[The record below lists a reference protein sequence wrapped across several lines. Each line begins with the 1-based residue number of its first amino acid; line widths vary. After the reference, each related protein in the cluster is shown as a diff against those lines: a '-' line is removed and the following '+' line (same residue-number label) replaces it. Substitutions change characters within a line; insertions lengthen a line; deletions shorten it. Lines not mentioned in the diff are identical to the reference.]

1 VTTWKG
7 VLTTSMKHIHST
19 AMAAAKLAVERD
31 RQIHEDVH
39 ERDAHLARCASHM
52 PVGSGYHYC
61 TTALYHGAGEAF
73 DHRAM
78 IDLYEPDQLFSPQA
92 LGPKV
97 PPILGVAFAGAL
109 LPDEG
114 GTG

>member
-1 VTTWKG
+1 VTTWKA

-52 PVGSGYHYC
+52 PIGSGLSL
-61 TTALYHGAGEAF
+61 LYRGAG
-73 DHRAM
+73 
-78 IDLYEPDQLFSPQA
+78 
-92 LGPKV
+92 
-97 PPILGVAFAGAL
+97 GAL
-109 LPDEG
+109 IIAQ
-114 GTG
+114 

>member
-1 VTTWKG
+1 
-7 VLTTSMKHIHST
+7 MKHIHST

-52 PVGSGYHYC
+52 PIGSGLSL
-61 TTALYHGAGEAF
+61 LYRGAGEAF

>member
-1 VTTWKG
+1 M
-7 VLTTSMKHIHST
+7 LTTSMKHIHST

-31 RQIHEDVH
+31 RQIREDVH
-39 ERDAHLARCASHM
+39 ERDAYLARLRIAHAHRFRAIIIV
-52 PVGSGYHYC
+52 PRRRRG
-61 TTALYHGAGEAF
+61 F

>member
-1 VTTWKG
+1 
-7 VLTTSMKHIHST
+7 
-19 AMAAAKLAVERD
+19 
-31 RQIHEDVH
+31 
-39 ERDAHLARCASHM
+39 
-52 PVGSGYHYC
+52 
-61 TTALYHGAGEAF
+61 
-73 DHRAM
+73 M